1 MELSETEKLN
11 FAIIRGSKAY
21 EEWDRQQGMPAYL
34 TIILYELLLRKRLT
48 QKDLVYLSDL
58 PKESI
63 NKGIHRLLEKDYLKL
78 TIDPDD
84 NRVKYCQ
91 LTESG
96 KKYAKEKMT
105 PLFEIE
111 NKVAQKMGAQ
121 KMKQLVAL
129 NEEWS
134 ETFWKFLRKK
144 GEK

>member
-21 EEWDRQQGMPAYL
+21 EEWDRQQGMPNYL
-34 TIILYELLLRKRLT
+34 TIILYELLMRQKLT
-48 QKDLVYLSDL
+48 QKDLVNLSDL
-58 PKESI
+58 PKQSI
-63 NKGIHRLLEKDYLKL
+63 NKGIHRLLEQDYLEL

-91 LTESG
+91 LTASG
-96 KKYAKEKMT
+96 KKYVKEKMAS
-105 PLFEIE
+105 LFEIE
-111 NKVAQKMGAQ
+111 KKVAQKMGSK

-134 ETFWKFLRKK
+134 DTFWKFLRKK

>member
-58 PKESI
+58 PKQSI

-91 LTESG
+91 LTE
-96 KKYAKEKMT
+96 
-105 PLFEIE
+105 FEIE

>member
-21 EEWDRQQGMPAYL
+21 EEWDRQQGMPNYL
-34 TIILYELLLRKRLT
+34 TIILYELLMRQKLT
-48 QKDLVYLSDL
+48 QKDLVSLSDL
-58 PKESI
+58 PKQSI
-63 NKGIHRLLEKDYLKL
+63 NKGIHRLLEQNYLEL

-91 LTESG
+91 LTASG
-96 KKYAKEKMT
+96 KKYAEEKMAS
-105 PLFEIE
+105 LFEIE
-111 NKVAQKMGAQ
+111 KEVAQKMGSK

-134 ETFWKFLRKK
+134 DTFWKFLRKK